1 MKRSIITSQ
10 EQKNCEEWLSTRNRK
25 KICPSV
31 ASKTLIA
38 HKLASFPFTS
48 KYKLTQNSS
57 PSKQLIIPQHQ
68 MSILNF
74 VKKDKI
80 SQHQDKQDVRA
91 IKKLFQEK
99 EIISELQEKNTGF
112 ASSPQKTMAAS
123 ATHNKECIFENVLCS
138 TKLCSD
144 IEEKR
149 LEEIQEKIKDFDD
162 YEKSNKENIFSEND
176 IINVEKRSIKNVFID
191 SDRRAIL
198 LNKTNLSPSKTSYIS
213 ETDYLTCSNQQN
225 TSILNKFE
233 SQVNKLSCNPQKKT
247 ATTPTKY
254 IKSVN
259 PNLQDSQRIS
269 GLKRLKYSLDCN
281 NDMTNLYTKCE
292 KKINA
297 LDQENVRCNL
307 GISPSK
313 QILETHLKD
322 NCRQVSSTENILL
335 KQRPFLQKNMVYA
348 CPPNECF
355 HLNPAQHME
364 QKLSNSSYVK
374 TELFNE
380 KIARDS
386 LLDFSENN
394 LDLSFP
400 IYIENSEHSS
410 KKNVFSNFQT
420 DQILDL
426 AKRSNSS
433 QYEEVIEINANS
445 SLPEEMVLTQSVNA
459 VNRYSVNEHDF
470 VTATK
475 SDANTSHCFTGFFE
489 AIQASKQE
497 HSDEHL
503 NLEEDNLEFTLHS
516 QRSIDEE
523 IPHEFMPETDN
534 FTFNSDFI

>member
-1 MKRSIITSQ
+1 MEIFLFDLFS
-10 EQKNCEEWLSTRNRK
+10 
-25 KICPSV
+25 
-31 ASKTLIA
+31 
-38 HKLASFPFTS
+38 
-48 KYKLTQNSS
+48 
-57 PSKQLIIPQHQ
+57 
-68 MSILNF
+68 
-74 VKKDKI
+74 
-80 SQHQDKQDVRA
+80 DKQNVRA

-112 ASSPQKTMAAS
+112 ASSPQKTMAVS
-123 ATHNKECIFENVLCS
+123 AIHNKECKNENVLCS

-162 YEKSNKENIFSEND
+162 YEKTNKENIFSEND

-191 SDRRAIL
+191 SDRSAIL
-198 LNKTNLSPSKTSYIS
+198 LNKTNLSPSKTLYIS
-213 ETDYLTCSNQQN
+213 ETDYLICSNQQN
-225 TSILNKFE
+225 TSIFNKFE
-233 SQVNKLSCNPQKKT
+233 SQVNKLPCNPQKKT

-254 IKSVN
+254 IKPVN
-259 PNLQDSQRIS
+259 QNLQDSQRIL

-281 NDMTNLYTKCE
+281 NDMTNLYMKCE

-297 LDQENVRCNL
+297 LDQENVRSNL
-307 GISPSK
+307 DISPCK

-322 NCRQVSSTENILL
+322 NCRQVSSTDNILL
-335 KQRPFLQKNMVYA
+335 KERPSLQKNMVYA

-364 QKLSNSSYVK
+364 QKLSNSSYDK

-394 LDLSFP
+394 LDLSCP
-400 IYIENSEHSS
+400 IYIENSEHIP

-433 QYEEVIEINANS
+433 TTQYEEVIEINTNS
-445 SLPEEMVLTQSVNA
+445 SLPEEMVLTHSVNA

-470 VTATK
+470 VTVTK
-475 SDANTSHCFTGFFE
+475 SGANSSHCFTGFFE
-489 AIQASKQE
+489 TIQASKQE

-523 IPHEFMPETDN
+523 IPHELIQETDN